1 MKKKLLIIS
10 FRHET
15 NVFCPR
21 HADENAFRSNRFL
34 VGAESLDKQRGT
46 GAEIG
51 AFLEVFDKREDID
64 LIPTCSLYASPCGSV
79 SADVYDF
86 VVKNVV
92 DTIEKNK
99 PFDGVLID
107 FHGAMVAEGHPD
119 GEGDLLEIIR
129 EHLGFDVPV
138 VTALDLHA
146 NVTEKMARLA
156 SAMIPYEQYPHT
168 DIFETGIVAAKIME
182 DTLDGKFTPVMAC
195 RRIPFLLPLFPSDAP
210 EMQKLY
216 SVAKRLQDTYGAR
229 SVRFAHGFFA
239 SDIEEMGVTVMAVT
253 NGDIELAQR
262 IADELAAAIENEIP
276 NLKREYISLDEALD
290 IALSE
295 TGPVAIGDASD
306 NTGAGATGDTTHI
319 LRRILERGITGAAVA
334 TILDP
339 ASADICAK
347 AGVGATVELKLGGWT
362 DAEYSGGPLNVTA
375 HIRMISDGKYVNKGK
390 MLHGVEVNH
399 GTTAVVEIE
408 GNLVLITSL
417 PRQPLDLEIF
427 RRHGIVPEEQK
438 ILVTKSTI
446 HYRASFGT
454 VASKMITVAL
464 QGYSSPI
471 PQNYNYKHWKGKV

>member
-1 MKKKLLIIS
+1 MKKKLLIVS

-21 HADENAFRSNRFL
+21 HADETAYRNNRFL
-34 VGAESLDKQRGT
+34 VGAESFDKQRGT
-46 GAEIG
+46 KAEIG
-51 AFLEVFDKREDID
+51 AFLDVFDGRDDVE
-64 LIPTCSLYASPCGSV
+64 LIPTVSLYASPCGSV

-99 PFDGVLID
+99 PFDGVLVD
-107 FHGAMVAEGHPD
+107 FHGAMVADGHPD

-129 EHLGFDVPV
+129 EKLGFEVPIV
-138 VTALDLHA
+138 SPLDLHA
-146 NVTEKMARLA
+146 NVTEKMARCADAL
-156 SAMIPYEQYPHT
+156 IPYEEYPHT
-168 DIFETGIVAAKIME
+168 DIYETGLVAARMME
-182 DTLDGKFTPVMAC
+182 DILDGKFTPTMAY

-216 SVAKRLQDTYGAR
+216 GVARRLRETHGAR

-253 NGDIELAQR
+253 DGNRELAEK
-262 IADELAAAIENEIP
+262 IADELADVIENEIP

-295 TGPVAIGDASD
+295 EGPVAIGDASD
-306 NTGAGATGDTTHI
+306 NPGAGALGDTTHI

-339 ASADICAK
+339 VSAEICAK
-347 AGVGATVELKLGGWT
+347 AGVGKTVELNLGGWS
-362 DAEYSGGPLNVTA
+362 DPDYSGGPLKVTA
-375 HIRMISDGKYVNKGK
+375 YIRTISDGKYIHRGK
-390 MLHGVEVNH
+390 IMHGVDVNH

-417 PRQPLDLEIF
+417 PRQPLDLELF
-427 RRHGIVPEEQK
+427 RRHGIAPEEQK
-438 ILVTKSTI
+438 ILVSKSTI
-446 HYRASFGT
+446 HYTASFGT
-454 VASKMITVAL
+454 VSSRMITVAL
-464 QGYSSPI
+464 SGYSSPI
-471 PQNYNYKHWKGKV
+471 PQNYRYKFWKGNV

>member
-21 HADENAFRSNRFL
+21 HADEQAFRNNRFL
-34 VGAESLDKQRGT
+34 IGAEALDKQRGT

-51 AFLEVFDKREDID
+51 AFLEVFDKRDDVE
-64 LIPTCSLYASPCGSV
+64 LIPTVSLYASPCGRV

-99 PFDGVLID
+99 PIDGVLID
-107 FHGAMVAEGHPD
+107 FHGAMVSECHPD
-119 GEGDLLEIIR
+119 SEGDLLEIIR
-129 EHLGFDVPV
+129 EKLGFDLPI

-146 NVTEKMARLA
+146 NVTEKMARCA
-156 SAMIPYEQYPHT
+156 DAMIPYEEYPHT
-168 DIFETGIVAAKIME
+168 DIYETGLVAAKIME
-182 DTLDGKFTPVMAC
+182 DTIDGKFTPTMAY

-210 EMQKLY
+210 EMKKLY
-216 SVAKRLQDTYGAR
+216 DLARRLREEYGAR

-239 SDIEEMGVTVMAVT
+239 SDIEEMGVSVMVVT
-253 NGDIELAQR
+253 DGNRELAEKIAHELAQ
-262 IADELAAAIENEIP
+262 AIENEIP
-276 NLKREYISLDEALD
+276 NLKREYISLDDALD
-290 IALSE
+290 IALCE

-306 NTGAGATGDTTHI
+306 NPGAGALGDTTHI
-319 LRRILERGITGAAVA
+319 LRRILERGITGAVVA

-339 ASADICAK
+339 VSAEICAK
-347 AGVGATVELKLGGWT
+347 AGVGETVELNLGGWS
-362 DAEYSGGPLNVTA
+362 DPDYSGGPLKVTA
-375 HIRMISDGKYVNKGK
+375 HIRMISDGKYINKGK
-390 MLHGVEVNH
+390 MLHAVEVNH

-408 GNLVLITSL
+408 GNIVLITSL

-427 RRHGIVPEEQK
+427 RRHGIAPEEQK
-438 ILVTKSTI
+438 ILVAKSTI

-454 VASKMITVAL
+454 VASQMITVAL
-464 QGYSSPI
+464 RGYSSPL
-471 PQNYNYKHWKGKV
+471 PQNYSYKFWKGKV